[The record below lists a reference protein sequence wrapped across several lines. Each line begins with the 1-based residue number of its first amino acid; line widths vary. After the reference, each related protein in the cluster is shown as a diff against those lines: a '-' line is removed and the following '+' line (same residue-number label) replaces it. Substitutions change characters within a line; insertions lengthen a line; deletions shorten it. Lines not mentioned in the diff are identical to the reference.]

1 MHRTRKRKAKGKSK
15 LHLTPAK
22 YAERGDDRFLV
33 PTATIVEGSAVLA
46 SDATHV
52 FVVNQIVIALTPIE
66 YALLKRLLQ
75 EPGTPVSIQALIQV
89 AFPTDLA
96 ENEAGARVSRHIT
109 NIRPKLWQTPLTI
122 NAVTTFGY
130 VLHLSDSPAHFSQK
144 KRKNR

>member
-15 LHLTPAK
+15 LLLTPAK
-22 YAERGDDRFLV
+22 YAERGDDRFLL

-75 EPGTPVSIQALIQV
+75 EPGTPVSTQALIQV

-96 ENEAGARVSRHIT
+96 EDEAGSRLARHIT
-109 NIRPKLWQTPLTI
+109 NIRPKLWQTPLNI
-122 NAVTTFGY
+122 HAVNTFGY
-130 VLHLSDSPAHFSQK
+130 VLHLSDSPAHVAQK
-144 KRKNR
+144 KRKGR

>member
-1 MHRTRKRKAKGKSK
+1 MHRTRKRKIKGKSK

-22 YAERGDDRFLV
+22 YAERGDDRFLL

-52 FVVNQIVIALTPIE
+52 FVVNQIVIALSPIE

-75 EPGTPVSIQALIQV
+75 EPGTPVSTRALIQV
-89 AFPTDLA
+89 AFPTDLT
-96 ENEAGARVSRHIT
+96 EDEAGARVSRHIT

-122 NAVTTFGY
+122 NAVNTFGD
-130 VLHLSDSPAHFSQK
+130 VLYLSDSPTHFSQK
-144 KRKNR
+144 KRKDR